1 MSKIL
6 YEPSSVRGD
15 FGTLIVTETEPCKI
29 PFIFE
34 IPTITV
40 NGESSTYNISVDDYV
55 IFCIKRHKRDIQSV
69 IEHRVSDIKNNC
81 AVLILTQDDMDILST
96 NTNFTLSA
104 TLYKADGQEIRVLI
118 SELPIKIREVV

>member
-15 FGTLIVTETEPCKI
+15 FGTLIITETEPCKI

-69 IEHRVSDIKNNC
+69 IEHRVSNINNNC
-81 AVLILTQDDMDILST
+81 AMLILTQDDMDILST

-104 TLYKADGQEIRVLI
+104 TLYKADGQEIRVLV

>member
-15 FGTLIVTETEPCKI
+15 FGTLIITETEPCKI

>member
-15 FGTLIVTETEPCKI
+15 FGTLIITETEPCKI

-104 TLYKADGQEIRVLI
+104 TLYKADGQEIRVLV

>member
-15 FGTLIVTETEPCKI
+15 FGTLIITETEPCKI

-69 IEHRVSDIKNNC
+69 IEHRLSNINNNC

-104 TLYKADGQEIRVLI
+104 TLYKADGQEIRVLV

>member
-15 FGTLIVTETEPCKI
+15 FGTLIITETEPCKI

-69 IEHRVSDIKNNC
+69 IEHRVSDIKNNG

-104 TLYKADGQEIRVLI
+104 TLYKADGQEIRVLV

>member
-15 FGTLIVTETEPCKI
+15 FGTLIITETEPCKI

-69 IEHRVSDIKNNC
+69 IEHRVSGIKNNC
-81 AVLILTQDDMDILST
+81 AVLILTQDDIDILST

>member
-15 FGTLIVTETEPCKI
+15 FGTLIITETEPCKI

-69 IEHRVSDIKNNC
+69 IEHRVSNINNNC

-104 TLYKADGQEIRVLI
+104 TLYKADGQEIRVLV

>member
-15 FGTLIVTETEPCKI
+15 FGTLIITETEPCKI

-81 AVLILTQDDMDILST
+81 AVLILTQDDMDILGT

-104 TLYKADGQEIRVLI
+104 TLYKADGQEIRVLV

>member
-15 FGTLIVTETEPCKI
+15 FGTLIITETEPCKI

-81 AVLILTQDDMDILST
+81 AMLILTQDDMDILST

-104 TLYKADGQEIRVLI
+104 TLYKADGQEIRVLV

>member
-15 FGTLIVTETEPCKI
+15 FGTLILTETEPCKI

-69 IEHRVSDIKNNC
+69 IEHQVSDIKNNC

-104 TLYKADGQEIRVLI
+104 TLYKADGQEIRVLV

>member
-15 FGTLIVTETEPCKI
+15 FGTLIITETEPCKI

-40 NGESSTYNISVDDYV
+40 NGKSSTYNISVDDYV

-104 TLYKADGQEIRVLI
+104 TLYKADGQEIRVLV